1 MNTLL
6 SKIKDEINKSN
17 YLEAE
22 NLSWGFYEQNKND
35 LTALKTLALCLLLQN
50 KYYGS
55 IDFYLKAF
63 DKKND
68 DFDILNNLSHL
79 YLKVEEFAQSNA
91 FCQRALAIDDTSY
104 LPFVTLLDLNI
115 RKRNYNEG
123 CRIAEEI
130 LKRITFDVLKSNPNI
145 AYLILDVFLAANK
158 KDEALKYVNY
168 FYEKSFS
175 PDIFYFHSTFS
186 TETMSDNLLKGV
198 RELSKRDD
206 FDNAV
211 VKGKQIAPLYFGLAK
226 YHEKKNEI
234 IRSDDYYVQA
244 NKQIDA
250 ILRYQPLSNQKLIKN
265 IKNIFIKNEG
275 LNYVRHD
282 NDNLIFIVGMPRS
295 GTTLVESIIA
305 SAKNSISGGELRSI
319 YELFKS
325 RYDDDDTDAKDS
337 DDPGLIYLNRIKYI
351 KGNNHYF
358 IDKLPG
364 NYHNIGF
371 IKKIFPKSKIIYLSR
386 DPWDNAISL
395 YKQFYVSNIPYASS
409 FFNIGVMYANHEEII
424 KFWRDEMKLDF
435 LTVRYEDLVN
445 DTHKFAQI
453 MYDYCGIDQK
463 YNAADRKGFF
473 ARTASKNQ
481 VNKDIYTDS
490 IGKTSFDSFK
500 DEFLSSLENQRK
512 YWGLK

>member
-22 NLSWGFYEQNKND
+22 NLSWGLYEQNKND

-55 IDFYLKAF
+55 IDFYLQAF
-63 DKKND
+63 DKKPD

-91 FCQRALAIDDTSY
+91 FCKQALAIDDTSY

-130 LKRITFDVLKSNPNI
+130 LKRITFDVLKNNPNI

-198 RELSKRDD
+198 RELSERDD

-211 VKGKQIAPLYFGLAK
+211 VRGKQIAPLYFGLAK
-226 YHEKKNEI
+226 YHEKK
-234 IRSDDYYVQA
+234 
-244 NKQIDA
+244 
-250 ILRYQPLSNQKLIKN
+250 
-265 IKNIFIKNEG
+265 
-275 LNYVRHD
+275 
-282 NDNLIFIVGMPRS
+282 
-295 GTTLVESIIA
+295 
-305 SAKNSISGGELRSI
+305 
-319 YELFKS
+319 
-325 RYDDDDTDAKDS
+325 
-337 DDPGLIYLNRIKYI
+337 
-351 KGNNHYF
+351 
-358 IDKLPG
+358 
-364 NYHNIGF
+364 
-371 IKKIFPKSKIIYLSR
+371 
-386 DPWDNAISL
+386 
-395 YKQFYVSNIPYASS
+395 
-409 FFNIGVMYANHEEII
+409 
-424 KFWRDEMKLDF
+424 MKL
-435 LTVRYEDLVN
+435 
-445 DTHKFAQI
+445 FALMIIMSGQI
-453 MYDYCGIDQK
+453 
-463 YNAADRKGFF
+463 
-473 ARTASKNQ
+473 SKLMP
-481 VNKDIYTDS
+481 S
-490 IGKTSFDSFK
+490 
-500 DEFLSSLENQRK
+500 
-512 YWGLK
+512 